1 MKALRTASAVLGW
14 VWLAGAP
21 VSFLMALG
29 YTEEKWIAVQ
39 VGLSGLQGA
48 VLFAVAYAVFDIAL
62 NVRGGSTVSPAETAH
77 DPQTEASGE
86 STKG

>member
-1 MKALRTASAVLGW
+1 MAGQGKVRAHPMKALRTASAVLGW

-48 VLFAVAYAVFDIAL
+48 VLFAVGREHGFS
-62 NVRGGSTVSPAETAH
+62 GGNRP
-77 DPQTEASGE
+77 
-86 STKG
+86 